1 MVIGSS
7 QEVCCKKY
15 TVSDMTLS
23 NSRIRELIFFD
34 RIGED
39 NWRVMTSPGSC
50 LLNTRQFV
58 TIVLIMEL
66 CKDYP
71 SIIELALWVL
81 EKSNDVSMYAHV
93 LDCLRKYSI
102 YWKLT
107 NNGRRIAEAVWA
119 KVSTLCTR

>member
-1 MVIGSS
+1 MLSRAYSKSYLLVFQKNILN
-7 QEVCCKKY
+7 VKK
-15 TVSDMTLS
+15 
-23 NSRIRELIFFD
+23 I

-50 LLNTRQFV
+50 LLNTRQFI
-58 TIVLIMEL
+58 TIVLIMDL
-66 CKDYP
+66 AKDYL

-81 EKSNDVSMYAHV
+81 EKSNDVSLFAQV
-93 LDCLRKYSI
+93 IDTLRKYSV

-119 KVSTLCTR
+119 KVSTHIHIVYCLLIVFK